1 MLLIQKKLMFHI
13 RLVCSQKLEF
23 TLASRSS
30 EPAKV
35 SPEVVMDQLTKMFE
49 GKAKNDLV
57 IEWIEVKRI
66 FGTIFLTILILC
78 C

>member
-1 MLLIQKKLMFHI
+1 
-13 RLVCSQKLEF
+13 LEF

-35 SPEVVMDQLTKMFE
+35 SPEVVMDQLTEMFE

-66 FGTIFLTILILC
+66 FGTIFLTNMSCALKKLLKVTYIFYGTIY
-78 C
+78 